1 MISKS
6 MSFWALALVFLLVA
20 GGGRAQS
27 NQKHER
33 VSVLNSPIDEKTVV
47 RFFYQPPG
55 DYLHAPLVF
64 HVVEEGNP
72 LLNTAPMRE
81 EGRTAYISLP
91 EMREL
96 VQALAHSNLAWRE
109 SETVELL
116 GSYKKLTLAGVGLD
130 NMEALVVLS
139 NGTAK
144 AQIAPKAICKTLKP
158 LDAALKT
165 PRALW
170 ESQGFRLN
178 YGCKVPG
185 FKHDA
190 YPDH

>member
-6 MSFWALALVFLLVA
+6 RSFWALALTFLLAA
-20 GGGRAQS
+20 GGGSAQS
-27 NQKHER
+27 NQKHQR
-33 VSVLNSPIDEKTVV
+33 LSVLNSAVDEKTVV

-64 HVVEEGNP
+64 RVVEEGNP

-81 EGRTAYISLP
+81 EGRTAYISLS

-96 VQALAHSNLAWRE
+96 VQALARSNLAWQE
-109 SETVELL
+109 SETIELL
-116 GSYKKLTLAGVGLD
+116 GSYKKLDLAFIGMEIFVG
-130 NMEALVVLS
+130 NS
-139 NGTAK
+139 KGTAR
-144 AQIAPKAICKTLKP
+144 ARVVPKAICKTLKP

-170 ESQGFRLN
+170 EFQGFRLN

-185 FKHDA
+185 FNHEA